1 MRINYLNVKLH
12 MEDIQKNFLF
22 PLPSEKTCGNNYVI
36 SLKKNLIQE
45 VEDDLI
51 EIVPESYTKIKNKL
65 AFENFIKTIPK
76 DQNGLKYIEFKVE
89 YCDSTRLFYIQE
101 ANISL
106 YDDAITLAIKNVKLF
121 LKVTGTIDGRNEI
134 ERSRFIDT
142 ILCNIVSTFNREE
155 NVKLYLKFVLT
166 SPYGK
171 GRTDFFI
178 KCDDTIVCITE
189 VKRTDLEYGF
199 CQNLI
204 QLQNACKVVKRDQDD
219 IEYVYGIVSTGE
231 KWYFTLVSSD
241 NRESSR
247 KIICC
252 DSFNA
257 YRKITSI
264 SENSANKKQRLNELL
279 H

>member
-1 MRINYLNVKLH
+1 MHYLLFSIN
-12 MEDIQKNFLF
+12 
-22 PLPSEKTCGNNYVI
+22 KTE
-36 SLKKNLIQE
+36 NLWKQLCNIIKEEFDEQLQE

-89 YCDSTRLFYIQE
+89 YCDSTRLFYIQGLIQLEPIFGITIPSE
-101 ANISL
+101 ANISP

-142 ILCNIVSTFNREE
+142 IF
-155 NVKLYLKFVLT
+155 
-166 SPYGK
+166 PYGK
-171 GRTDFFI
+171 GRTDLFI
-178 KCDDTIVCITE
+178 NCDDTIVCITE
-189 VKRTDLEYGF
+189 VKRTDLEYG
-199 CQNLI
+199 
-204 QLQNACKVVKRDQDD
+204 KRDQDD

-241 NRESSR
+241 NRVAKSEKPITLSLDNDDIDDDTLRNQAGKLFAVILSML
-247 KIICC
+247 IE
-252 DSFNA
+252 
-257 YRKITSI
+257 KITSI